1 VLTDSTVGTPFATAS
16 VAARRRRSRGPG
28 RVASRLLSLLVLCG
42 AGLFFA
48 VPVVWLLLAPT
59 KTDYDMVAKMP
70 FDFGSFAQIAR
81 TWDHLY
87 SFESGVVLVWLR
99 NSAIYCFSGTTLA
112 VVVGIPAGYAL
123 AVTKFAGRRLLLT
136 LTLVVMLVPANT
148 LVLPLFL
155 EMHDVHLLGEPLSVI
170 LPFAFFPFGV
180 YLAYIYFGSSIPG
193 ELLAAA
199 RVDGCSEWKTF
210 RYVALPLAVPV
221 VALVAFFNFV
231 TSWNNYYLPF
241 VMFTRTNTLP
251 ASVGLALL
259 TSLPVPEVALAIL
272 ITISPVVV
280 VFLFAQRALVKGLLS
295 GSTNE

>member
-1 VLTDSTVGTPFATAS
+1 VLTGSTFGTRS

-28 RVASRLLSLLVLCG
+28 PVAARLLALLVLCG

-59 KTDYDMVAKMP
+59 KTDYDVVAKMP
-70 FDFGSFAQIAR
+70 FDFGSFAQIAK

-136 LTLVVMLVPANT
+136 ITLVVMLVPANA

-155 EMHDVHLLGEPLSVI
+155 EMHDVHLLGGPFSVI

-180 YLAYIYFGSSIPG
+180 YLAYIYFGSSIPA
-193 ELLAAA
+193 ELLGAA

-231 TSWNNYYLPF
+231 TNWNNYYLPF
-241 VMFTRTNTLP
+241 VMITRTNTLP

-272 ITISPVVV
+272 ITVSPVVV

-295 GSTNE
+295 GSTDD